1 MIPAARQYE
10 GLNIT
15 FQVTEDCNLR
25 CKYCYEVNK
34 RPGNLPFEYAQKF
47 IDIMLAEEDPIGLL
61 DTETKWLL
69 QRGLVLDFIGG
80 DALMVP
86 DLVDKILRYYQYRA
100 VELNH
105 RWAYRWRASIST
117 NGTLF
122 KNPRVRDFMMK
133 YKDSLSVG
141 ISVDGCPEI
150 HDRNRIWKDGS
161 GTMKDILKWWDWY
174 MEWTNREFAS
184 TKATC
189 NRETIPYLTKSIKFL
204 HEELGL
210 RQINMNFIFED
221 MHLTQADLDLLDQ
234 EMEKSVEYILEH
246 RHDLY
251 VGMFSKSFGLGDA
264 MREPD
269 KGWCGSGAMPCLSIN
284 GKIYPCFRFTPN
296 TMHNKDL
303 DFNVG
308 DVWQGLIHKDRFQIV
323 RAQTRE
329 KISPKMCKECA
340 VESSCAWCIG
350 GSFAEKGE
358 FCRQTNICEIHKRQ
372 AKWARKYWEEYDK
385 LEGTKTFDDTG
396 RTILAE

>member
-25 CKYCYEVNK
+25 CKYCYEVDK

-47 IDIMLAEEDPIGLL
+47 IDIMLTEKDPIGLL

-86 DLVDKILRYYQYRA
+86 DLVDKILRYYQYKA

-122 KNPRVRDFMMK
+122 ENPQVRDFMMK

-189 NRETIPYLTKSIKFL
+189 NRETIPYLSKSIKFL

-210 RQINMNFIFED
+210 RQINMNFVFED
-221 MHLTQADLDLLDQ
+221 LRLTQADLALLDQ
-234 EMEKSVEYILEH
+234 EMEKSVEYVLEH
-246 RHDLY
+246 RHDLH

-296 TMHNKDL
+296 TMHNRDL

-323 RAQTRE
+323 RAQTRK
-329 KISPKMCKECA
+329 KISPKMCKDCA

-350 GSFAEKGE
+350 SAFAEKGE
-358 FCRQTNICEIHKRQ
+358 FYRQTNICEIHKRQ

-385 LEGTKTFDDTG
+385 LEGTKTFDDVG